1 MLLFAAAIPAGHAE
15 AQVFEVVDGD
25 LRPVDVAIDPPATPR
40 RGLPP
45 LRPAAAA
52 AAARNGISPDLVDIV
67 ARQESGYRS
76 NAVSRA
82 GAIGVMQLMPAT
94 ARLLGVDPHDPLGNI
109 EGGAR
114 YLRMLLDRFGGRVD
128 LALAAYNAG
137 PAAVDRYGGIP
148 PYRETRAYVAAGLAR
163 LAERSAAQ
171 FNATGSNE
179 TTGIQ
184 P

>member
-1 MLLFAAAIPAGHAE
+1 
-15 AQVFEVVDGD
+15 VFEVVDSA
-25 LRPVDVAIDPPATPR
+25 LRPVGVAIVPPATPR
-40 RGLPP
+40 RVLPS
-45 LRPAAAA
+45 LSRAAAA
-52 AAARNGISPDLVDIV
+52 AALRNNVSPDLIDIV
-67 ARQESGYRS
+67 ARQESGYRA
-76 NAVSRA
+76 NAVSKA

-94 ARLLGVDPHDPLGNI
+94 ARALRVDPHDPIDNI

-128 LALAAYNAG
+128 LTLAAYNAG

-171 FNATGSNE
+171 INE
-179 TTGIQ
+179 TLGIH